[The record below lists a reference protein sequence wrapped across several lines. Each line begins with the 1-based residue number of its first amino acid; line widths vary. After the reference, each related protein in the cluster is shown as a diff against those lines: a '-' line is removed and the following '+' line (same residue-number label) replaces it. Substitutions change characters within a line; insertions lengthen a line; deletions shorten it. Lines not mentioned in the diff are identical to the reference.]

1 MTSPSASDLC
11 WVIGV
16 TPKEIVPTVCAA
28 VGMEIEKARET
39 AKIHLGDEQLAW
51 EMMELAI
58 QRTAD
63 HLACLAAVN
72 VEETRV
78 ILMRFYRNEVR
89 RRRRASRKL
98 IYHGSAMDI
107 ERLSSSCHHSYACV
121 EAELDL
127 EALLNGAPDELRHAM
142 LLRYGSRSQWSEVAE
157 VLSKS
162 KEATR
167 KLCERELKRI
177 RKKLEI

>member
-1 MTSPSASDLC
+1 MR
-11 WVIGV
+11 
-16 TPKEIVPTVCAA
+16 AA
-28 VGMEIEKARET
+28 VGMEIERARHT
-39 AKIHLGDEQLAW
+39 ARAHLGDEELAW

-63 HLACLAAVN
+63 HLGGHATVD

-89 RRRRASRKL
+89 RRGRASRKL
-98 IYHGSAMDI
+98 IYRGTAMDI
-107 ERLSSSCHHSYACV
+107 ERLSPSCHHSYACV

-127 EALLNGAPDELRHAM
+127 EALLNGAPEELRRAM

-167 KLCERELKRI
+167 KLCERELKKI

>member
-58 QRTAD
+58 ERTAKQ
-63 HLACLAAVN
+63 LASGVTVN
-72 VEETRV
+72 VDETRV

-89 RRRRASRKL
+89 RRRRASRR
-98 IYHGSAMDI
+98 ITYRGSGMDM
-107 ERLSSSCHHSYACV
+107 ERISSCSHHSHACI
-121 EAELDL
+121 EASLDL
-127 EALLNGAPDELRHAM
+127 EALLNDAPEELRRAM
-142 LLRYGSRSQWSEVAE
+142 LLRYGSRSQWREVAK

-162 KEATR
+162 EEAAR
-167 KLCERELKRI
+167 KLCERKLKRI
-177 RKKLEI
+177 RKELGL

>member
-11 WVIGV
+11 WIIEV
-16 TPKEIVPTVCAA
+16 TSKELVPTVRAA
-28 VGMEIEKARET
+28 VGMEIERAREAART
-39 AKIHLGDEQLAW
+39 HLGDEQLAW
-51 EMMELAI
+51 EMMERAI

-63 HLACLAAVN
+63 HLAGLPTVD
-72 VEETRV
+72 VEQTRV

-89 RRRRASRKL
+89 RRTRASRKL
-98 IYHGSAMDI
+98 IYRGNAIDI
-107 ERLSSSCHHSYACV
+107 ERISSSCHHSYAGV

-127 EALLNGAPDELRHAM
+127 EALLKEAPDELCRAM

-177 RKKLEI
+177 RRKLDF